1 MKVIPINLSINLP
14 IFELTKF
21 HFPDTSQLLLRL
33 RETQSKHQEEMSQKR
48 ATIDHLS
55 TQMASLASH
64 HKELRAKNNQLC
76 DSARIL
82 AESLS
87 GALGIICPQLPIVCN
102 MSYDCLD
109 MTCLE
114 IVDC

>member
-1 MKVIPINLSINLP
+1 
-14 IFELTKF
+14 
-21 HFPDTSQLLLRL
+21 L
-33 RETQSKHQEEMSQKR
+33 RETHVKQQEEMSRKR

-64 HKELRAKNNQLC
+64 QKELRAKNNQLC

-87 GALGIICPQLPIVCN
+87 KLK
-102 MSYDCLD
+102 
-109 MTCLE
+109 E
-114 IVDC
+114 